1 MRCSPTNSCACPL
14 ASVRTV
20 WAFQTLWKRVGI
32 GVPLGYSGTI
42 PTRPRLRIRML
53 RLRLSLYVLGS
64 ISAALVVS
72 GALGHGQD
80 LSPWQPANISGVDRG
95 MLAQVAAP
103 APRRTGTSR
112 HVLRAD
118 DRVGRRGAVYQAGR
132 VIVKFRAGVST
143 PSRFNALS
151 QVSGTASI
159 AARRASAD

>member
-42 PTRPRLRIRML
+42 RPRPRLRIRML
-53 RLRLSLYVLGS
+53 RLRFGLYLLGF
-64 ISAALVVS
+64 IAAAFLVS
-72 GALGHGQD
+72 GALGQSQG
-80 LSPWQPANISGVDRG
+80 LSSWQPANISGGDRG

-103 APRRTGTSR
+103 APRGTGMSR
-112 HVLRAD
+112 HGLRAD

-132 VIVKFRAGVST
+132 GIVKFRAGVST
-143 PSRFNALS
+143 PARVNARS
-151 QVSGTASI
+151 QGAGTAW
-159 AARRASAD
+159 RATLPTSA